1 MKTIRIGSGSAWM
14 GDRVEPARW
23 SAERGRLDYMCF
35 ETMAEVTIS
44 MAQVRKAEDPNAI
57 GWDPYLDDR
66 MEAVLPGCLKAGTRI
81 VSNQGWVDPEGAA
94 DRIRWHLRRLGATG
108 KKVAFVTGGVVT
120 DRMDR
125 CGPIL
130 ETGADP
136 TGFGEALLSA
146 EAYLGARPIAQAL
159 AEGADI
165 VVTGRCA
172 DPALFLGPMLHEFG
186 WTDDDLDRL
195 GAGAAI
201 GPLMESAA
209 QVTGGY
215 FSDPGFKDVPEPWNL
230 GFPIADVTEDGA
242 CVLGKLEGTGG
253 GVTLASVKEQMLYEV
268 HDPHAYATPD
278 VVVDFSTAKLTQL
291 NDGRVRIE
299 GVSGKPR
306 PERLKVSIGCREGYI
321 GEDMFLY
328 AGPGALDRAKL
339 AKRILEER
347 FRIVGLKA
355 DEVRIDFVGYNAV
368 HGDATPADAPEP
380 YEVAVRVAART
391 QTYAEAFKVG
401 REVDGMA
408 VSGVAMTGKRG
419 GHRQRVREVVG
430 VWSALID
437 RDAVAPEI
445 TILEV

>member
-1 MKTIRIGSGSAWM
+1 MKSIRIGSGSAWM

-23 SAERGRLDYMCF
+23 SADRGALDYMCF

-94 DRIRWHLRRLGATG
+94 DRVRWHLRKLGATG
-108 KKVAFVTGGVVT
+108 KKVACVTGGVVT

-136 TGFGEALLSA
+136 TGFGDALLSA
-146 EAYLGARPIAQAL
+146 EAYLGAEPIARAL
-159 AEGADI
+159 GMGADI
-165 VVTGRCA
+165 VITGRCA

-186 WTDDDLDRL
+186 WTPDDLDRL

-201 GPLMESAA
+201 GHLMECAA
-209 QVTGGY
+209 QITGGY

-253 GVTLASVKEQMLYEV
+253 RISLGSVKEQMLYEV
-268 HDPHAYATPD
+268 HDPRAYVTPD
-278 VVVDFSTAKLTQL
+278 VVVDFSTAKLTEL

-299 GVSGKPR
+299 GVTGKPR

-328 AGPGALDRAKL
+328 AGPGALDRARL

-355 DEVRIDFVGYNAV
+355 DEVRIDFVGYNSV
-368 HGDATPADAPEP
+368 HGAATPADAPEP

-430 VWSALID
+430 VWSAMID

-445 TILEV
+445 TMLEV